1 MTDFYTNNL
10 ILQSAEIREE
20 LYERLR
26 IVRAIIDEP
35 FPEWYNP
42 QDFGSGYVKGSKAT
56 AKLEESFLA
65 NILDKLERS

>member
-10 ILQSAEIREE
+10 VLQVAEMRDE
-20 LYERLR
+20 LYERLK

-35 FPEWYNP
+35 FPDWYNP
-42 QDFGSGYVKGSKAT
+42 HDFGSGYVKGSKAT

-65 NILDKLERS
+65 NLLDKLERS

>member
-42 QDFGSGYVKGSKAT
+42 HDFGSGYVKGSKAT

>member
-1 MTDFYTNNL
+1 MK
-10 ILQSAEIREE
+10 IREE

-42 QDFGSGYVKGSKAT
+42 HDFGSGYVKGSKAT